1 METSNLVE
9 LPADYTFGID
19 PDQVNKGLT
28 SLGHV
33 SQCMISPNMSLNP
46 ARDIGRYRQTEA
58 IFNVLRDNE
67 NMKFL
72 SEHSNNQKRN
82 STLTHLKCH
91 G

>member
-1 METSNLVE
+1 
-9 LPADYTFGID
+9 
-19 PDQVNKGLT
+19 
-28 SLGHV
+28 
-33 SQCMISPNMSLNP
+33 MISPNMSLNP